1 MQDIS
6 SIDTLQNIQE
16 SGFQLLDK
24 LSPKFFLRLCIDLIA
39 TTVLVRFIYYRTY
52 HKTEQFF
59 TFFSFNITIFLITN
73 LLNNVEM
80 SMGAAFGLF
89 AVFSMLR
96 YRTESISTRDMTYLF
111 LVIAIGLLSAVSKGG
126 WDELTA
132 LNAILLI
139 MTSILESKWLVKK
152 EHSKAIIYERI
163 ELIHIDKRQELLKD
177 LQNRTGLKVQRVEIE
192 SIDFLRDATRMI
204 IYYFD

>member
-1 MQDIS
+1 
-6 SIDTLQNIQE
+6 
-16 SGFQLLDK
+16 
-24 LSPKFFLRLCIDLIA
+24 
-39 TTVLVRFIYYRTY
+39 
-52 HKTEQFF
+52 
-59 TFFSFNITIFLITN
+59 
-73 LLNNVEM
+73 
-80 SMGAAFGLF
+80 
-89 AVFSMLR
+89 
-96 YRTESISTRDMTYLF
+96 

-163 ELIHIDKRQELLKD
+163 ELIHIDKRQELLED

-192 SIDFLRDATRMI
+192 SIDF
-204 IYYFD
+204 